1 MVDVNLKED
10 DIDAL
15 LVEYEQ
21 CFDNYI
27 YRDELVPHEFYYA
40 IIIIGGITG
49 VLETLGEKFGGL
61 GITIL
66 FFIGLIAL
74 HVLHIDLMNNSSCK
88 RAAINRALEIEDDL
102 SKFNNSKAVL
112 QLAHKIGD
120 RKKYILEK
128 WLKKGASSSYLM
140 IWFVRFLTVIWIV
153 YWIWLTKP
161 NAIMVL
167 YIIICWLISNIIPIA
182 FLLGLFV
189 FIYLIIKF

>member
-1 MVDVNLKED
+1 MVDVIIKED

-21 CFDNYI
+21 CFNNYI
-27 YRDELVPHEFYYA
+27 YRDELVIHEFYYA

-49 VLETLGEKFGGL
+49 FLETLGEKIGGL
-61 GITIL
+61 GIIIL

-74 HVLHIDLMNNSSCK
+74 HILHIDLMNNSSCK
-88 RAAINRALEIEDDL
+88 IAAINRASEIEDDL

-128 WLKKGASSSYLM
+128 RLKKGASTSYLM

-153 YWIWLTKP
+153 YCIWLTKP
-161 NAIMVL
+161 NTIMVL
-167 YIIICWLISNIIPIA
+167 YTIICWLISNIISIA